1 MMASPFNVLVNN
13 HRIIIPNVTCP
24 VEVLFEEVAKKM
36 NVSEEEFLLIFEG
49 ICLQRGAGK
58 TLQDYNVKENSQ
70 LLYNP
75 QQGDNGYIF
84 VRDVDGVI
92 HYISSLNPH
101 TTIEEL
107 KLEIMKRTDMPSLQ
121 QRIIYAGKQLE
132 DDRTLRDYN
141 IGLQGG
147 TTLDLLYRLRGS

>member
-1 MMASPFNVLVNN
+1 MMASSFNVLVDN
-13 HRIIIPNVTCP
+13 HRILIPNVTCP
-24 VEVLFEEVAKKM
+24 VEVLFEEVAKKI

-92 HYISSLNPH
+92 HYISSLYTH

-107 KLEIMKRTDMPSLQ
+107 KLEIMKINSIPPDQ
-121 QRIIYAGKQLE
+121 QRLIYGLKQLE
-132 DDRTLRDYN
+132 DGRTLVDYN
-141 IGLQGG
+141 IQCGC
-147 TTLDLLYRLRGS
+147 TLDLFMRLRGS